1 MPAPSGTDPVALA
14 QALVRCPS
22 VTPEEG
28 GALGVL
34 AKVLEGAGFAVE
46 RVTFSD
52 EDTPDV
58 ENLYARI
65 GSEEPVFVFAGHTDV
80 VPPGDEAAWMHPPFS
95 GEVVD
100 GALYGRGA
108 ADMKGEVAAMVAAAL
123 RYRAAGGTGSIAFL
137 ITGDEEG
144 PAINGTPKLLDWAAK
159 RGERFGH
166 CLLGEPTSISALGD
180 TLKIGRRGSLSG
192 MLTVHGRQGHVAYPD
207 KADNPIRRLLPILLA
222 LQEPLDDGTAHFQR
236 SNLEITSVDVG
247 NPTVNVIPNSAVARF
262 NVRFNDAH
270 SLASLQQ
277 LLRQRV
283 EKAADGARY
292 ELSFVRGASASFLTE
307 PGRFVDVL
315 SAAVEAETGRW
326 PELSTSGG
334 TSDARFIKDYCPVV
348 ELGVMNTTMHQ
359 VDEHV
364 PVADLEAITRIYQRV
379 LEGYFAQS

>member
-1 MPAPSGTDPVALA
+1 MPASSGTDPLALA
-14 QALVRCPS
+14 QALIRCPS

-34 AKVLEGAGFAVE
+34 AQVLGSAGFAVE

-65 GSEEPVFVFAGHTDV
+65 GTGEPVFVFAGHTDV
-80 VPPGDEAAWMHPPFS
+80 VPAGDEAAWTHPPFS

-100 GALYGRGA
+100 GVLYGRGA
-108 ADMKGEVAAMVAAAL
+108 ADMKGEVAAMIAAAL

-207 KADNPIRRLLPILLA
+207 KADNPIRRLLPMLLA
-222 LQEPLDDGTAHFQR
+222 LQEPLDEGTTHFQR

-270 SLASLQQ
+270 SLESLQD

-283 EKAADGARY
+283 DKAANGARY
-292 ELSFVRGASASFLTE
+292 ELSFVRGASESFLTE

-315 SAAVEAETGRW
+315 SAAVEAETGRR

-359 VDEHV
+359 VDERV
-364 PVADLEAITRIYQRV
+364 PVADLEAMTRIYQRV